1 MRRLVGSAGLSR
13 PLVLS
18 AAAFTSGAV
27 LLSVEIAASRVLAPF
42 FGNSLFV
49 WGALIGVVLTG
60 LSVGYWLG
68 GLAADRV
75 PAPALMIVVMALG
88 AASVLAVPL
97 VDESVLDAVVRW
109 DPGPRANPLVAAV
122 LLFGIPSVV
131 LAAVT
136 PIAVRLLAQT
146 VETLGAT
153 AGRLFAISTFGS
165 IVGTFVTAFWL
176 VPELGIDQLLAFAAA
191 TLFLAATLFALSERL
206 WALGLAVAVALT
218 VSTATG
224 FTLAPETGGRL
235 SESAARNWSPLYRRQ
250 SEGGRRDPI
259 DFGADANVRYR
270 KQSRYHQ
277 IAVVDEG
284 DTRYLR
290 FDSSFQ
296 SAMYLADPYRT
307 RFDYTDYLQLSLAY
321 NPDARRIL
329 VIGLGGASAPKRMWR
344 DFPDVQIEVAELDPA
359 VVDVA
364 RRFFG
369 FREDERLKVATED
382 GRRFLARRSDR
393 WDAII
398 VDAYFSDSV
407 PFHLT
412 TTEFVQ
418 LARSRLE
425 PGGVV
430 VANIIGAMRGE
441 GSQLFRALWRTYRT
455 VFPTVVV
462 HPVLGRGDDPESI
475 LNLILVAT
483 EGAAPNRAFL
493 TSRWREIR
501 AEHPRAPDLTRA
513 IANRRLGPFPTDDVP
528 VLTDDY
534 APTDALLLDDF

>member
-1 MRRLVGSAGLSR
+1 MTRFVAPAGIGR
-13 PLVLS
+13 PLVLT

-60 LSVGYWLG
+60 LAIGYWLG
-68 GLAADRV
+68 GLAADRI
-75 PAPALMIVVMALG
+75 PAPGLMIIVMGLG

-97 VDESVLDAVVRW
+97 IDDSVLEAVVEW
-109 DPGPRANPLVAAV
+109 DPGPRATPLVAAV
-122 LLFGIPSVV
+122 LLFGVPSVL
-131 LAAVT
+131 LAGVT
-136 PIAVRLLAQT
+136 PIAVRLLARS
-146 VETLGAT
+146 VETLGTT
-153 AGRLFAISTFGS
+153 AGRLFAISTVGS
-165 IVGTFVTAFWL
+165 IVGTFATAFWL

-191 TLFLAATLFALSERL
+191 TLFLAATLFAVSERL
-206 WALGLAVAVALT
+206 WALALAVAVALT

-224 FTLAPETGGRL
+224 FSLAPETGGRL

-250 SEGGRRDPI
+250 SEGGRREPI
-259 DFGADANVRYR
+259 DFGPDAEVRYR

-296 SAMYLADPYRT
+296 SAIYLNDPFRT

-329 VIGLGGASAPKRMWR
+329 IIGLGGASAPKRMWR
-344 DFPDVQIEVAELDPA
+344 DFPQLQVEVAELDPA

-369 FREDERLKVATED
+369 LREDGRLKVTAED
-382 GRRFLARRSDR
+382 GRRFLARRADR

-398 VDAYFSDSV
+398 VDAYFSDSI

-412 TTEFVQ
+412 TREFLQ
-418 LARSRLE
+418 LVRSRLD
-425 PGGVV
+425 PGGVL
-430 VANIIGAMRGE
+430 VANVIGSLRGD
-441 GSQLFRALWRTYRT
+441 GSQLFRALWRTYRSE
-455 VFPTVVV
+455 FPSLAV
-462 HPVLGRGDDPESI
+462 HPVMGPGDDGSSI

-483 EGAAPNRAFL
+483 EGALPNRPFL

-501 AEHPRAPDLTRA
+501 AEHPRAPDLTQA
-513 IANRRLGPFPTDDVP
+513 IANRRLGPFQSDDVP

>member
-1 MRRLVGSAGLSR
+1 VRRLKGWAGRSR
-13 PLVLS
+13 PLALG
-18 AAAFTSGAV
+18 AAAFTSGGV
-27 LLSVEIAASRVLAPF
+27 LLSVEIAASRVLAPY

-75 PAPALMIVVMALG
+75 PAPALMIAVMGLG
-88 AASVLAVPL
+88 AGSVLAVPL
-97 VDESVLDAVVRW
+97 IDDSVLEAVVEW

-122 LLFGIPSVV
+122 LLFGVPSVV

-136 PIAVRLLAQT
+136 PIAVRLLARS

-153 AGRLFAISTFGS
+153 AGRLFAISTAGS
-165 IVGTFVTAFWL
+165 IVGTFATAFWL

-191 TLFLAATLFALSERL
+191 TLFLAATLFAVSERL

-218 VSTATG
+218 VSTATA
-224 FTLAPETGGRL
+224 FSLAPETGGRL
-235 SESAARNWSPLYRRQ
+235 SASEARNWSPLYRRQ
-250 SEGGRRDPI
+250 GEGARREPV
-259 DFGADANVRYR
+259 DFGSGVDVVYR

-284 DTRYLR
+284 DSRYLR

-296 SAMYLADPYRT
+296 SGMYLNDPYRT
-307 RFDYTDYLQLSLAY
+307 RFGYTDYLQLSLAY
-321 NPDARRIL
+321 NPGARRIL
-329 VIGLGGASAPKRMWR
+329 FVGLGGASAPKRMWR
-344 DFPDVQIEVAELDPA
+344 DFPELEIEVAELDPA

-364 RRFFG
+364 RRFFAL
-369 FREDERLKVATED
+369 REDGRLKVTAED
-382 GRRFLARRSDR
+382 GRRFLARRDDR

-398 VDAYFSDSV
+398 VDAYFSDSI

-412 TTEFVQ
+412 TREFLELV
-418 LARSRLE
+418 RSRLE

-430 VANIIGAMRGE
+430 LANVIGSLRGE
-441 GSQLFRALWRTYRT
+441 GSQLFRALWRTYGT

-462 HPVLGRGDDPESI
+462 HPVLDSADDPESI

-483 EGAAPNRAFL
+483 DGAAPNRPFL
-493 TSRWREIR
+493 TSRWRDIR
-501 AEHPRAPDLTRA
+501 GDHPRAPDLTRA

>member
-1 MRRLVGSAGLSR
+1 MGSAGLSR

>member
-1 MRRLVGSAGLSR
+1 VGPAGLSR

-60 LSVGYWLG
+60 LAIGYWLG
-68 GLAADRV
+68 GLLADRI
-75 PAPALMIVVMALG
+75 PTPALMIAVMGLG
-88 AASVLAVPL
+88 ALSVLAVPI
-97 VDESVLDAVVRW
+97 VAEDVLEWVVEW
-109 DPGPRANPLVAAV
+109 DPGPRANPLVASV
-122 LLFGIPSVV
+122 LLFGFPSIV

-136 PIAVRLLAQT
+136 PIAVRLLARSM
-146 VETLGAT
+146 ETLGAT
-153 AGRLFAISTFGS
+153 AGRLFAISTAGS
-165 IVGTFVTAFWL
+165 IVGTFATAFWL

-206 WALGLAVAVALT
+206 WALGLGVAILFAGSAATAV
-218 VSTATG
+218 S
-224 FTLAPETGGRL
+224 LAPETGGRL
-235 SESAARNWSPLYRRQ
+235 SAVAARNWSPLYRRQ
-250 SEGGRRDPI
+250 SAGGRREPI
-259 DFGADANVRYR
+259 DFGAGVDVRYR

-277 IAVVDEG
+277 IAVVDDG
-284 DTRYLR
+284 DSRYLR

-296 SAMYLADPYRT
+296 SGMYLNDPFRT

-344 DFPDVQIEVAELDPA
+344 DFPGLQIEVAELDPA
-359 VVDVA
+359 VLDVA
-364 RRFFG
+364 KRFFALK
-369 FREDERLKVATED
+369 EDARLKVATED
-382 GRRFLARRSDR
+382 GRRFLASRDDR

-398 VDAYFSDSV
+398 VDAYFSDSI

-412 TTEFVQ
+412 TREFLQLVQ
-418 LARSRLE
+418 RRLE
-425 PGGVV
+425 PGGVL
-430 VANIIGAMRGE
+430 VANVIGSLRGE

-455 VFPTVVV
+455 VFPSVAV
-462 HPVLGRGDDPESI
+462 HPVLAKGEDGNNSI

-483 EGAAPNRAFL
+483 EGALPNKPFL
-493 TSRWREIR
+493 TSRWNEIR
-501 AEHPRAPDLTRA
+501 TEHPRAPDLSLA
-513 IANRRLGPFPTDDVP
+513 IGNRRLGPFPTEDVP

>member
-1 MRRLVGSAGLSR
+1 MTRLRGPAGLSR

-60 LSVGYWLG
+60 LAIGYWLG
-68 GLAADRV
+68 GLVADRI
-75 PAPALMIVVMALG
+75 PAPALMIVVMGLG

-97 VDESVLDAVVRW
+97 IDESVLEAVVEW
-109 DPGPRANPLVAAV
+109 DPGPRANPLLAAV
-122 LLFGIPSVV
+122 LLFGVPSVA

-136 PIAVRLLAQT
+136 PIAVRLLAHS
-146 VETLGAT
+146 VETLGGT

-165 IVGTFVTAFWL
+165 IVGTFATAFWL

-206 WALGLAVAVALT
+206 WALALAVAVALT
-218 VSTATG
+218 ASTATAV
-224 FTLAPETGGRL
+224 TLAPETGGRL
-235 SESAARNWSPLYRRQ
+235 SASASRNWSPLYRRQ
-250 SEGGRRDPI
+250 SEGGRREPI
-259 DFGADANVRYR
+259 DFGPDARVLYR

-296 SAMYLADPYRT
+296 SAIYRDDPYRT
-307 RFDYTDYLQLSLAY
+307 RFDYTDYLQLALAY

-329 VIGLGGASAPKRMWR
+329 IIGLGGASAPKRMWR

-369 FREDERLKVATED
+369 LREDKRLKVTTED
-382 GRRFLARRSDR
+382 GRRFLTRRTDR
-393 WDAII
+393 WDAIV
-398 VDAYFSDSV
+398 VDAYFSDSI

-412 TTEFVQ
+412 TREFVE

-425 PGGVV
+425 PGGVLL
-430 VANIIGAMRGE
+430 ANVIGAMRGD

-455 VFPTVVV
+455 AFPTVVV
-462 HPVLGRGDDPESI
+462 HPVLGQGDDPESI
-475 LNLILVAT
+475 LNLIVVAT